1 MNPISF
7 TCPNFLIMNTL
18 TVKLTE
24 EEIHEIKNALT
35 GYLRDEFEGFIKMID
50 DAKQKEQDKLYGK
63 SCKNC
68 DV

>member
-1 MNPISF
+1 M
-7 TCPNFLIMNTL
+7 TTL

-24 EEIHEIKNALT
+24 EEIREIRDALS
-35 GYLRDEFEGFIKMID
+35 GSLRKDFEGFIKMID
-50 DAKQKEQDKLYGK
+50 DAKQEEQVKIHGE

>member
-1 MNPISF
+1 
-7 TCPNFLIMNTL
+7 MNTL
-18 TVKLTE
+18 TIKLTE

-35 GYLRDEFEGFIKMID
+35 GTLREDFKGFVKMID
-50 DAKQKEQDKLYGK
+50 DAKQKEQDKLHGE

>member
-1 MNPISF
+1 
-7 TCPNFLIMNTL
+7 MNTL

-50 DAKQKEQDKLYGK
+50 DAKHKEHIKLHGE
-63 SCKNC
+63 SCKDC

>member
-1 MNPISF
+1 
-7 TCPNFLIMNTL
+7 MNTL

-24 EEIHEIKNALT
+24 EEIHEIRDALT

-50 DAKQKEQDKLYGK
+50 DAKQEEQEKLHGET
-63 SCKNC
+63 CKNC

>member
-1 MNPISF
+1 MI
-7 TCPNFLIMNTL
+7 TL

-24 EEIHEIKNALT
+24 EEILEIKDALT
-35 GYLRDEFEGFIKMID
+35 GSLREDFEGFIKKID
-50 DAKQKEQDKLYGK
+50 DAKQKEQDKLHGE

>member
-1 MNPISF
+1 M
-7 TCPNFLIMNTL
+7 TTL

-24 EEIHEIKNALT
+24 EEILEIKDVLT
-35 GYLRDEFEGFIKMID
+35 GSLREDFEGFIKMID
-50 DAKQKEQDKLYGK
+50 DAKQKEQDELYGE

>member
-1 MNPISF
+1 
-7 TCPNFLIMNTL
+7 MNTL
-18 TVKLTE
+18 TIKLTE

-35 GYLRDEFEGFIKMID
+35 GTLREDFKGFVKMID
-50 DAKQKEQDKLYGK
+50 DAKQEEQGKLYGE

>member
-1 MNPISF
+1 
-7 TCPNFLIMNTL
+7 MNTL

-24 EEIHEIKNALT
+24 EEIHEIKDVLT
-35 GYLRDEFEGFIKMID
+35 GSLREDFEGFIKMID
-50 DAKQKEQDKLYGK
+50 DAKQKEQDKIYGK